1 MSLLCLHVWAVSP
14 MWVAARV
21 LGAAVSCEHAHLCM
35 RTCSRCSVNSGVAI
49 GYVHVMNELDI
60 PLTAAPLSFRH
71 VMACEIHTKKREL
84 IAQTY
89 PLLETLFG
97 DIEGVSR
104 EADYCHIA
112 NKIVRVPE
120 VDVLTAGFSCK
131 GLSCLNQL
139 SPRTCLTDMSSTS
152 TTLRGV
158 FGYMKNRKPRGVILE
173 NVPKLCSASDDEME
187 TMVEQ
192 LLQEAAAL
200 GYSGQWILVNSK
212 NYLLPQSRPRVY
224 IFMTLNSDPRFVLQ
238 APSIMKLFEG
248 IQTFALSDLLSKL
261 TDTERAF
268 GERGGE
274 QWIKKHNVFAK
285 DNGMPDLA
293 TQGKRDK
300 ALKTHFVGALTL
312 TRRLRSCLLL
322 QWVLAEKRGENPES
336 RELVWEISQEARPH

>member
-1 MSLLCLHVWAVSP
+1 
-14 MWVAARV
+14 
-21 LGAAVSCEHAHLCM
+21 
-35 RTCSRCSVNSGVAI
+35 
-49 GYVHVMNELDI
+49 
-60 PLTAAPLSFRH
+60 
-71 VMACEIHTKKREL
+71 
-84 IAQTY
+84 
-89 PLLETLFG
+89 
-97 DIEGVSR
+97 VSR
-104 EADYCHIA
+104 EADHCYIA

-139 SPRTCLTDMSSTS
+139 SARTCLNDMTSTS

-173 NVPKLCSASDDEME
+173 NVPRLCSAADDETE
-187 TMVEQ
+187 AMVEQ

-261 TDTERAF
+261 TDTERTF
-268 GERGGE
+268 VEREGT
-274 QWIKKHNVFAK
+274 QWIEKHNVFAK
-285 DNGMPDLA
+285 DNGMHDLA

-312 TRRLRSCLLL
+312 TLRLRSCLLL